1 MAIDYHSLMAIAAN
15 DVPCDY
21 SDRDRM
27 LYALATGFG
36 RDPLDGKALPYVVE
50 TRGHH
55 TVPTMASAIAYP
67 DFLVDCGWDYKK
79 VLHSEQKL
87 DLYRPLPPSAKLLMN
102 YRVDSVVDRG
112 EKRGAVVRVVTDAR
126 LKRDDTAMFTAESTL
141 IARGD
146 GGIGG
151 PSAAL
156 QTPHRLPTR
165 EPDLSCDLQVRRDQA
180 LLYRLTGDRNPL
192 HADPTVAQSAG
203 FEMPILHGLCTYGL
217 ACHAVLKTICD
228 YDFTLISGFNVRFSA
243 PVYPGDTLTTDMW
256 QDRNIVSF
264 RSYVRERNTTVLKNG
279 RCTLTA

>member
-1 MAIDYHSLMAIAAN
+1 MAINYDTLMAIGKN

-36 RDPLDGKALPYVVE
+36 VDPLNPKSLPYVTE

-55 TVPTMASAIAYP
+55 TVPTMASTLAYP
-67 DFLVDCGWDYKK
+67 EFLVECGWDYRK

-87 DLYRPLPPSAKLLMN
+87 DLYRPLPAAAKMLVN

-112 EKRGAVVRVVTDAR
+112 VKKGAVVRVVTDAR
-126 LKRDDTAMFTAESTL
+126 LKRDDTAMFTSETTL

-151 PSAAL
+151 PSAPL
-156 QTPHRLPTR
+156 QVPHRLPKR
-165 EPDLSCDLQVRRDQA
+165 DPDLSCDMSVRRDQA

-192 HADPTVAQSAG
+192 HADPTVARAAG
-203 FEMPILHGLCTYGL
+203 FEGPILHGLCTYGM

-228 YDFTLISGFNVRFSA
+228 YDFTLISGFNVKFSA
-243 PVYPGDTLTTDMW
+243 PVYPGDTVTTDMW

-264 RSYVRERNTTVLKNG
+264 RSYVRERDTTVLNNG
-279 RCTLTA
+279 RCVLIV